1 VIDDPRKCGSTLD
14 QALATSGPVL
24 IEAVI
29 HPNAPPMPAKVKA
42 DQALHL
48 AEALAKGTR
57 DATGIMQNIVG
68 EQIRDLV

>member
-1 VIDDPRKCGSTLD
+1 
-14 QALATSGPVL
+14 
-24 IEAVI
+24 
-29 HPNAPPMPAKVKA
+29 MPAKVKA